1 MHIYAKGDRVS
12 HSRYG
17 AGTIAAANAI
27 HTVIDFDE
35 HGLRTFVTNLVQLE
49 KASSPAPVRAK
60 AVRRT
65 KKSATPGATPGA
77 AAAPAPK
84 TAKK

>member
-1 MHIYAKGDRVS
+1 VHIYSKGDRVS
-12 HSRYG
+12 HSVYG

-60 AVRRT
+60 ASRRA
-65 KKSATPGATPGA
+65 KKAASPAEAPGA
-77 AAAPAPK
+77 APAKPK
-84 TAKK
+84 ASKK

>member
-1 MHIYAKGDRVS
+1 VHIYAKGDRVS
-12 HSRYG
+12 HSKYG

-65 KKSATPGATPGA
+65 KKGPAAGATP
-77 AAAPAPK
+77 APAATSAPK
-84 TAKK
+84 SAKK